1 MYILL
6 YILIFLLGLFEFFF
20 ERFLFFISLISFGK
34 SICIVIGI
42 ILIYVYICIWD
53 IGIIVLVY
61 VLSLKNSF
69 NLIFMF
75 NKCFVLF

>member
-42 ILIYVYICIWD
+42 ILYVYICIWD

-75 NKCFVLF
+75 NKFFVLF